1 MITEEAGRAPHIA
14 DKLRRLGQAANELR
28 EHASGYIHSLL
39 QLLSRYQERE
49 VQEYGEELRARD
61 QNLERS
67 RSRDREMDRVGRS
80 SSPRPSEGIKVAEG
94 KDKEKDSRDKEEL
107 ARKSKLLAAMKV
119 ARTADLNAL
128 QQWKAEAARLDD
140 NCKRLQRA
148 VEAKDSLLK
157 DLRTKLS
164 LDEQKSKEKEVIGTD
179 VASLSAAELRNRYAL
194 HLSCVVGF
202 RFSFGL
208 SVLVVCGRQS
218 WSGHA
223 DELDCKFSKK
233 KSSNWFPH
241 YI

>member
-1 MITEEAGRAPHIA
+1 MIITEAGRAPHIA
-14 DKLRRLGQAANELR
+14 DKLRRLSQAANELR

-39 QLLSRYQERE
+39 QLLSRYQEPE
-49 VQEYGEELRARD
+49 AKEYGEELRARD
-61 QNLERS
+61 QNDRG
-67 RSRDREMDRVGRS
+67 RDRDRELGRVGRS
-80 SSPRPSEGIKVAEG
+80 SSPRPSDGTKVAEG
-94 KDKEKDSRDKEEL
+94 KEKEKDSKDKEEL